1 MPGDPQQAAVGVALL
16 LFTLGGLAVIGL
28 GQYEMHRRRGAFDVY
43 PFSLEAVPTILAGA
57 TGLTA
62 VMGGL
67 PHVFRA
73 IPLPYPG
80 TTEGWLANMPLATV
94 LALAVA
100 TPILMW
106 APRAV
111 RRVRG
116 PPADVDE

>member
-1 MPGDPQQAAVGVALL
+1 MPSDPEQAAVGVSLL

-28 GQYEMHRRRGAFDVY
+28 AQYEMHRRPGAFELY
-43 PFSLEAVPTILAGA
+43 PFSLEAVPTILGGA
-57 TGLTA
+57 TGLVA
-62 VMGGL
+62 IMGGL
-67 PHVFRA
+67 PHAFRA

-80 TTEGWLANMPLATV
+80 TTDSWLANLPLATV
-94 LALAVA
+94 LALAVV